1 MRALCCLALAGV
13 LAVSGPARAE
23 DLLVIGH
30 PALPSASVSN
40 EELASIYLIKKLQWP
55 GGLPIVPV
63 NREAAS
69 HARTRFSDLVLRQAR
84 TRFSDL
90 VLRQAPNALAAY
102 WNQMHFKGKLPPL
115 IQESDAAVL
124 AFVQNVPGA
133 IGYVGAGSAPVNV
146 KVLARVP

>member
-1 MRALCCLALAGV
+1 MRALRFLALAGA
-13 LAVSGPARAE
+13 LAVSPARAE

-40 EELASIYLIKKLQWP
+40 EELANIYLIKKLQWP

-69 HARTRFSDLVLRQAR
+69 HARARFSE
-84 TRFSDL
+84 L

>member
-1 MRALCCLALAGV
+1 MRALRCLMLAGV
-13 LAVSGPARAE
+13 FAVSGPGRAE

-30 PALPSASVSN
+30 PGLPFASVSN

-55 GGLPIVPV
+55 GGMQIVPV
-63 NREAAS
+63 NREAS
-69 HARTRFSDLVLRQAR
+69 SPVRTRFSE
-84 TRFSDL
+84 L

-115 IQESDAAVL
+115 VQESDAAVL
-124 AFVQNVPGA
+124 AFVQKVPGA
-133 IGYVGAGSAPVNV
+133 IGYIGAGSAPVNV

>member
-1 MRALCCLALAGV
+1 MRALCCLALAGA
-13 LAVSGPARAE
+13 LAAGGPARAE

-30 PALPSASVSN
+30 PGLPFASVSN
-40 EELASIYLIKKLQWP
+40 DELASIYLIKKLQWP

-69 HARTRFSDLVLRQAR
+69 HARARFSE
-84 TRFSDL
+84 L

-133 IGYVGAGSAPVNV
+133 IGYVSAGSAPVNV